1 MGFEMTETFFI
12 KKYIVRN
19 AYLILGISLFI
30 FAIFFVVAL
39 IYDIL
44 EDDMLIAFEIL
55 GVGFFIYLISLYPII
70 RFKTM
75 IHMQKTMFYVRFCE
89 NDAVPL
95 HRNSLVY
102 FSTDWLII
110 AGQYAFY
117 RKYIRNN
124 RIKIHTQSTS
134 RGNNY
139 LIKIDGVND
148 QSFCFFADSASSA
161 KKIKAWSKTEESQ
174 HDINK

>member
-1 MGFEMTETFFI
+1 MTENFFI

-39 IYDIL
+39 VYDVL
-44 EDDMLIAFEIL
+44 EDDMLIAFNIL
-55 GVGFFIYLISLYPII
+55 GIGILIYLISLYPII
-70 RFKTM
+70 RFRAM
-75 IHMQKTMFYVRFCE
+75 IHMQEEMFHVRFCE
-89 NDAVPL
+89 NNAVPL
-95 HRNSLVY
+95 YRNSLVY

-117 RKYIRNN
+117 RDYIKNN
-124 RIKIHTQSTS
+124 RIKIHTQRTS

-139 LIKIDGVND
+139 LIKIEGVND
-148 QSFCFFADSASSA
+148 QLYCFYADSASSA
-161 KKIKAWSKTEESQ
+161 KKIKDWSKTEDTQYDRSGCNQ
-174 HDINK
+174 